1 MTNELTT
8 LQATDR
14 NPALVYLAGLAP
26 GSRRTMRQ
34 VLDVIADM
42 GQPGADAES
51 FPWGALRYAHTQALH
66 SALAARYDAATAN
79 KALSALRGTLKA
91 AWRLGQMTADEYM
104 AAADVQNIKA
114 DRPDQ
119 AAGRAL
125 SLGEVMALVA
135 SCADGTP
142 AGARDAAILG
152 VAYACGLRRAEIVG
166 LDLADYTDGT
176 LTVKGKRNKTR
187 TVPVTNGAYA
197 ALADWLAVR
206 GNGAGPLFWHVGKGG
221 RLVNRRLTTQAIYTI
236 LADRAQAA
244 NVADFSPHDLR
255 RTFAGDLLDAGADIA
270 VVQRLMGHA
279 SVNTTAGYDRRGERA
294 KVEASK
300 RLHFPYQSQAKR
312 K

>member
-1 MTNELTT
+1 MTTELTT
-8 LQATDR
+8 MQTASQ

-34 VLDVIADM
+34 VLDVIAVL
-42 GQPGADAES
+42 GQPGATAET

-104 AAADVQNIKA
+104 AAADVQNVKA
-114 DRPDQ
+114 DRPEQ

-135 SCADGTP
+135 SCSDGTP

-206 GNGAGPLFWHVGKGG
+206 GKESGPLFWHVGKGG

-236 LADRAQAA
+236 LAERAQSAG
-244 NVADFSPHDLR
+244 VA
-255 RTFAGDLLDAGADIA
+255 
-270 VVQRLMGHA
+270 
-279 SVNTTAGYDRRGERA
+279 
-294 KVEASK
+294 
-300 RLHFPYQSQAKR
+300 
-312 K
+312 